1 MKIGSWHGLITLR
14 KNNNERNR
22 IALLCLSDQLSS
34 TLIWSCYS
42 NSNSSSMCIKQ
53 LETANKHIFDCRLL
67 VFKQAVVVFISSS
80 IQMDATV
87 IRQTNHKSTK
97 FYCASSNAL
106 CILLHHAKGT
116 STSMLF
122 THHMN
127 NNDHSH
133 LLYVTRQSSESV
145 ASNQA

>member
-1 MKIGSWHGLITLR
+1 
-14 KNNNERNR
+14 
-22 IALLCLSDQLSS
+22 
-34 TLIWSCYS
+34 
-42 NSNSSSMCIKQ
+42 MCMKQ
-53 LETANKHIFDCRLL
+53 LEFANKHIFDSRLL
-67 VFKQAVVVFISSS
+67 VSKQAVVAFISSS

-97 FYCASSNAL
+97 FYCARNNAP
-106 CILLHHAKGT
+106 CILLLQTKGT

-133 LLYVTRQSSESV
+133 LLYVTRQTSESV
-145 ASNQA
+145 AIKLDHHQQKSQAWSHA